1 MEAKQISD
9 KDKSYP
15 TDYFNDQWKFWIW
28 DNIVR
33 VGCKK
38 ETIVEILLKKDF
50 SYDLINQELSY
61 EKYLSEQKN
70 IDKEKIKKDI
80 EDIEDSNI
88 ENSDIVQDDT
98 VINNNNNRL
107 ETILEDS
114 EDS

>member
-9 KDKSYP
+9 TDKSYP
-15 TDYFNDQWKFWIW
+15 TDYFNDHWKFWIW

-70 IDKEKIKKDI
+70 IDKEKIKQ
-80 EDIEDSNI
+80 DIEDSNI
-88 ENSDIVQDDT
+88 EKSDIVQDDT
-98 VINNNNNRL
+98 VINNNNRL

-114 EDS
+114 GI